1 MRMNPV
7 SLLSVLTAVV
17 GTVSGCEDEP
27 QQTRE
32 RLDEAVGQ
40 KEVQD
45 LFRDADEGD
54 QGSPRQE
61 DSKDVDD
68 QERR

>member
-1 MRMNPV
+1 MNPV

-17 GTVSGCEDEP
+17 SAVSGCEDEP

-32 RLDEAVGQ
+32 RLDEAIDQ
-40 KEVQD
+40 REVQD

-54 QGSPRQE
+54 QGLARQE
-61 DSKDVDD
+61 NRREADD